1 MTLKELY
8 DAGTDVLDENG
19 IESPETDA
27 FYLLEHVTGID
38 MSRYLLQKGM
48 AVSGEMQREYMRLI
62 DIRAAHV
69 PYQYITGTA
78 PFMGYMFKVT
88 PDVLIPRFDT
98 ETLCEEAAGLI
109 KGEMKV
115 LDMCTGS
122 GCIAVAL
129 KLMCPE
135 ATFTACDIS
144 EKALDVARENAR
156 INGADMKFVQGDL
169 FGNLGGEKYDLI
181 VSNPPYVTAGE
192 YKTLSPEVRDHEP
205 EGALTAGEDGLD
217 IYRRLIPEAKE
228 HLIPGGYLLMEIGCA
243 QGIPVRNLMEEAGF
257 KDVKIIKDLAGLD
270 RVAGGRSEF

>member
-48 AVSGEMQREYMRLI
+48 DVSGEMQREYMRLI

-98 ETLCEEAAGLI
+98 EILCEEASGRI
-109 KGEMKV
+109 KGEMNV

-135 ATFTACDIS
+135 AIFTACDIS
-144 EKALDVARENAR
+144 EKALDIARENAR

-169 FGNLGGEKYDLI
+169 FENLNGEKYDLI

-192 YKTLSPEVRDHEP
+192 YETLSPEIRDHEP

-228 HLIPGGYLLMEIGCA
+228 HLLPGGYLLMEIGCA
-243 QGIPVRNLMEEAGF
+243 QGIPVRNLLEKAGF